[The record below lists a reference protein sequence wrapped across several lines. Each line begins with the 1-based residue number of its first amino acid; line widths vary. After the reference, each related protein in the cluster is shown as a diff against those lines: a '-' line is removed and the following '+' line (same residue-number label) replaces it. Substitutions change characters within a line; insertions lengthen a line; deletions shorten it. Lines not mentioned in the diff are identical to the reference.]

1 MKKVKAQKAKT
12 IHKALV
18 KPKPEPKKVMNFK
31 VTAQEKKEIE
41 LVAERYCKGNVTAL
55 VKLAVKTF
63 KPSKRDL
70 VQLR

>member
-1 MKKVKAQKAKT
+1 MKTKT

-18 KPKPEPKKVMNFK
+18 KPPSLPKKVMNFK
-31 VTAQEKKEIE
+31 VTEQEKKDIE
-41 LVAERYCKGNVTAL
+41 AVAERYCKGNVTAL
-55 VKLAVKTF
+55 VKLAVAAF